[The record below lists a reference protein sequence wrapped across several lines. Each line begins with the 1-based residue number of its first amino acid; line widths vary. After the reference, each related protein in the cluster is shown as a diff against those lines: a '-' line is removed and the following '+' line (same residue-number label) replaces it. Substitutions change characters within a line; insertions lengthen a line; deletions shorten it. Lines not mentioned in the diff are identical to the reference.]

1 METTV
6 KGLFD
11 YLMTVKNT
19 PFGYVEMETPVLMN
33 KVMVNK
39 LPTNPFLDRV
49 TKITKG
55 NFYLGSEYQ
64 NRVNNNL
71 KKEGKPMDFVSQ
83 KPSGK
88 SHVEGSN
95 LLLVDD
101 KTGTKFYLHMEWFE
115 EMKPIS
121 VEYVIDGNDPIEKEL
136 FQSYMVKKSSPTNQG
151 LERTV
156 NVITPKLSNIRVL
169 HVNGMKFEIRKE
181 VEVEIGVE
189 V

>member
-1 METTV
+1 
-6 KGLFD
+6 
-11 YLMTVKNT
+11 
-19 PFGYVEMETPVLMN
+19 MN
-33 KVMVNK
+33 
-39 LPTNPFLDRV
+39 
-49 TKITKG
+49 
-55 NFYLGSEYQ
+55 
-64 NRVNNNL
+64 
-71 KKEGKPMDFVSQ
+71 FVSQ

-101 KTGTKFYLHMEWFE
+101 KTGTKFYLYMEWFE

-169 HVNGMKFEIRKE
+169 HVNGMKFEICKE